1 MLQRIGIN
9 RGRLPAG
16 VGTRFASA
24 NSPQLIQTD
33 LSFQRSAAMG
43 VYAATKV
50 FTTGQVAEICQVAPR
65 TVSKWFDSGR
75 LRGYRI
81 PGSRDR
87 RIPRES
93 LMTFLK
99 DNGLPLGKLQETST
113 LRVLVISSDRA
124 MLQSISAPL
133 QREGFDL
140 RMASSAFE
148 AGSLAMQFKP
158 QAVIVDSSLG
168 SETLANM
175 ALLLKSDPH
184 NECFLAGVFP
194 RDAELPQ
201 PVAALLDDCFH
212 TPFDP
217 ALLSARIYTKAK

>member
-1 MLQRIGIN
+1 
-9 RGRLPAG
+9 
-16 VGTRFASA
+16 
-24 NSPQLIQTD
+24 
-33 LSFQRSAAMG
+33 MG
-43 VYAATKV
+43 VYTATKV

-99 DNGLPLGKLQETST
+99 ENGLPLGKLQETT
-113 LRVLVISSDRA
+113 TVRVLVISGDSM
-124 MLQSISAPL
+124 MLQSIAAPL
-133 QREGFDL
+133 RSDGFDL
-140 RMASSAFE
+140 RMTSSAFE

-158 QAVIVDSSLG
+158 HAVVVDSSVG
-168 SETLANM
+168 RETLTSIAT
-175 ALLLKSDPH
+175 LLKSDSH
-184 NECFLAGVFP
+184 NDCFLAGVLP
-194 RDAELPQ
+194 RDEELPH
-201 PVAALLDDCFH
+201 PVAALFDDCFR

-217 ALLSARIYTKAK
+217 ALLSARIHTKAK